1 MITNIEVK
9 IHDFTYMILA
19 TNVSVNAKLNKIK
32 SKTLIFTNWGTN
44 VSLNPKINEVKGK
57 IVYITNLATTIA
69 VTAIENK
76 IPSVSNLPKKLTI
89 THKLVK
95 LKIKLLLIM
104 IMINSEESSA
114 RLKQANLATK
124 NKVTNFLKMTSLLKN

>member
-19 TNVSVNAKLNKIK
+19 INVSVNAKLNKIK
-32 SKTLIFTNWGTN
+32 SETLIFTNWGTN

-57 IVYITNLATTIA
+57 IAYITNLATTTA

-76 IPSVSNLPKKLTI
+76 IPSVINLPKKLTI